1 MNEQTALVIGASGL
15 TGSFVVEELLRDP
28 SFKLVRVLV
37 RKNLQINDPKLQQ
50 TIVNFNDI
58 NDYAEKFGFGDVIF
72 CCIGT
77 TQKKVKGNNIAY
89 EKIDFDIPINAAR
102 MGIVNKFKKF
112 LIVSAVGANE
122 NSSNFYLKLKGKTE
136 NALQQFSFESIS
148 IFRPSILLGNRKE
161 TRPAEKIMQG
171 IMKFMSGL
179 FFGSYKK
186 YRAIYAS
193 DVAKAMVKKSKINDS
208 GIFILHYTEM
218 MKLAKN

>member
-1 MNEQTALVIGASGL
+1 MKEQTALVIGASGL
-15 TGSFVVEELLRDP
+15 TGSFVVEELLKDP
-28 SFKLVRVLV
+28 SFKLVRILG
-37 RKNLQINDPKLQQ
+37 RKNLHINDPKLQQ

-58 NDYAEKFGFGDVIF
+58 NDYADKFGFGDVIF

-77 TQKKVKGNNIAY
+77 TQKNIKGDKIAY

-112 LIVSAVGANE
+112 LMVSAVGANE

-136 NALQQFSFESIS
+136 SALRQFSYQSIS

-161 TRPAEKIMQG
+161 IRPAEKIMQG
-171 IMKFMSGL
+171 IMKTISNLFSGSL
-179 FFGSYKK
+179 KK

-193 DVAKAMVKKSKINDS
+193 DVAKAMVKESKLDNR
-208 GIFILHYTEM
+208 GFHIFEYKEIMEL
-218 MKLAKN
+218 LRL

>member
-15 TGSFVVEELLRDP
+15 IGSFVVEELLRDA
-28 SFKLVRVLV
+28 SFKTVRALV
-37 RKNLQINDPKLQQ
+37 RKKLNIDHPKFQQ

-58 NDYAEKFGFGDVIF
+58 IDYADKFGFGDVIF

-77 TQKKVKGNNIAY
+77 TQKKVKGDKIAY

-112 LIVSAVGANE
+112 LIVSSVGANE
-122 NSSNFYLKLKGKTE
+122 SASNFYLQLKGKTE
-136 NALQQFSFESIS
+136 NALQQFSYQSIG

-161 TRPAEKIMQG
+161 IRPAEKVMQKV
-171 IMKFMSGL
+171 MKTISGL
-179 FFGSYKK
+179 FTGSLKK

-193 DVAKAMVKKSKINDS
+193 DVAKAMVKESNQENP
-208 GIFILHYTEM
+208 GVHIFEYKEM
-218 MKLAKN
+218 MRLIEK